1 MVYRREYPKK
11 LSRDPY
17 NDVVRSGK
25 SDQPQRVNRAG
36 KSDQPQRVNR
46 AGKDDQ
52 PQRVARA
59 GKGDKKGVG
68 VSRVASATTPAAP
81 PKKAAVAPSRAPQKP
96 SFSKGP
102 ASGKM
107 AFSGNWQGAAPSE
120 MQKRGGARINRNGGI
135 LGAIR
140 RKLG

>member
-11 LSRDPY
+11 LSKDPY

-25 SDQPQRVNRAG
+25 SDQPQRVARSG

-59 GKGDKKGVG
+59 SKSDKKPVG

-81 PKKAAVAPSRAPQKP
+81 PKKAAVASPKPVQKP

-107 AFSGNWQGAAPSE
+107 SFSGNWQGAAPSE
-120 MQKRGGARINRNGGI
+120 MQKRGGARINRGGGI
-135 LGAIR
+135 LG
-140 RKLG
+140 KLRGK